1 MGESRRRN
9 ESGSGRKPQPK
20 PNMFGADIRN
30 ATIDE
35 ARRMLAEP
43 EPCHITFT
51 LVRST
56 FDPDEQRARERN
68 TRPALIAAAG
78 LAAKG
83 QLFVVPHEMLVED
96 VRPIYAAGAPLHVHF
111 PFDVMA
117 ILAPGPDGCPLYV
130 TMRPQG
136 DGPPSLVT
144 ALPLR
149 GPDSFFWAAPV
160 VPGFGRS
167 GTDKDRLLY
176 AAGLVRVIND
186 RKLEPIEAIGPVL
199 H

>member
-1 MGESRRRN
+1 MGESRRR
-9 ESGSGRKPQPK
+9 GSDRKPK
-20 PNMFGADIRN
+20 PNMFGTEDRY
-30 ATIDE
+30 ATLDE
-35 ARRMLAEP
+35 ARRMLSSSH
-43 EPCHITFT
+43 EPCHITFG
-51 LVRST
+51 LVRSSL
-56 FDPDEQRARERN
+56 DPDEQSARERN

-78 LAAKG
+78 LAAQGK
-83 QLFVVPHEMLVED
+83 LFVVPHAMLVED

-111 PFDVMA
+111 QFDVMA

-130 TMRPQG
+130 VTRPPD

-144 ALPLR
+144 ALPFR
-149 GPDSFFWAAPV
+149 SPDDSFFWAAPV
-160 VPGFGRS
+160 VLRFGRS

>member
-1 MGESRRRN
+1 MPTSVQPLA
-9 ESGSGRKPQPK
+9 RKY
-20 PNMFGADIRN
+20 AV
-30 ATIDE
+30 T
-35 ARRMLAEP
+35 
-43 EPCHITFT
+43 
-51 LVRST
+51 
-56 FDPDEQRARERN
+56 RARARAIAPGS
-68 TRPALIAAAG
+68 TRPAVGICRRRATARRRASRI
-78 LAAKG
+78 
-83 QLFVVPHEMLVED
+83 VVPHAMLVED

-130 TMRPQG
+130 VTRPPD

-144 ALPLR
+144 ALPFR
-149 GPDSFFWAAPV
+149 SPDDSFFWAAPV
-160 VPGFGRS
+160 VLGFGRS